1 MNSSSLKSMASVPTT
16 SSGQKSSALQGL
28 DGNDTLKGRKA
39 DDLLNGG
46 ASDDKLRGR
55 GGADVYVGS
64 AGEDKIMGFSFEE
77 GDVIAIDESIGFE
90 VFQPSNPERS
100 LKIIHDAGTILVK
113 GITAEQAIDLQNAIQ
128 ITA

>member
-1 MNSSSLKSMASVPTT
+1 MAIRA
-16 SSGQKSSALQGL
+16 GSALLGL
-28 DGNDTLKGRKA
+28 DGDDTLKGRKA

-46 ASDDKLRGR
+46 AGDDILRGR

-64 AGEDKIMGFSFEE
+64 AGTDKIKGFSLEE

-100 LKIIHDAGTILVK
+100 LIIHDAGTILVK
-113 GITAEQAIDLQNAIQ
+113 SITAEQAIDLQNAIESLPDQ
-128 ITA
+128 HRSMTSAPL